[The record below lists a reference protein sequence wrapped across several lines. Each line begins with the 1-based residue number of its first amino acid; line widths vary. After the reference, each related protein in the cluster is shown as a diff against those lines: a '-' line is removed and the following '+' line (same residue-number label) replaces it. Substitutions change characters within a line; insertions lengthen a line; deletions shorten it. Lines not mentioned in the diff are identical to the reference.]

1 MKKFLSIVS
10 LGSMLAVGGVAAT
23 LNGSISDVN
32 CGAKHTAG
40 TEADQKCVQACVNG
54 KGADAVFI
62 HDGQV
67 LKLSADSKAKVT
79 PFLGQKV
86 KVNGKIDGDTVT
98 IKSIKAVKS

>member
-1 MKKFLSIVS
+1 MKKFLSVVS
-10 LGSMLAVGGVAAT
+10 LGSMLAVGGMAASLT
-23 LNGSISDVN
+23 GSISDAN

-40 TEADQKCVQACVNG
+40 TAADKSCVEGCIK

-67 LKLSADSKAKVT
+67 LKIAADSKDKVT
-79 PFLGQKV
+79 PFLGDKV